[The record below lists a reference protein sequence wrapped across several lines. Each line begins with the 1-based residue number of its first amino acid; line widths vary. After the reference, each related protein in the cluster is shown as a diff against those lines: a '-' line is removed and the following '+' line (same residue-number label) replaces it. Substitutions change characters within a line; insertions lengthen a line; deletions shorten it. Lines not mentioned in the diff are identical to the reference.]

1 MAGASKI
8 RKGDQVVILS
18 GREKGRKG
26 EVLRVLRKDG
36 RVVVQGINIVK
47 RHSRPQAGNP
57 GGVIEKEASLALSNV
72 ALVDPKTGEA
82 TRVGFKFLDDGRKV
96 RFAKKSGEVVDL

>member
-8 RKGDQVVILS
+8 RKGDQVVVLN

-26 EVLRVLRKDG
+26 EVLRVLRKGG
-36 RVVVQGINIVK
+36 RVVVQGINVVK

-82 TRVGFKFLDDGRKV
+82 TRVGFRFLDDGRKV
-96 RFAKKSGEVVDL
+96 RFAKKSGEVVDM

>member
-1 MAGASKI
+1 MAGAAKI
-8 RKGDQVVILS
+8 RKGDQVVVLS
-18 GREKGRKG
+18 GREKGKKG
-26 EVLRVLRKDG
+26 EVLRILRKDG
-36 RVVVQGINIVK
+36 RVLVQGVNVVK

-82 TRVGFKFLDDGRKV
+82 TRVGFRFLDDGRKV

>member
-8 RKGDQVVILS
+8 RKGDQVVVLN

-26 EVLRVLRKDG
+26 EVLRVLRKGG
-36 RVVVQGINIVK
+36 RVVVQGINVVK

-82 TRVGFKFLDDGRKV
+82 TRVGFRFLDDGRKV

>member
-8 RKGDQVVILS
+8 RKGDQVVVLN
-18 GREKGRKG
+18 GREKGKKG

-36 RVVVQGINIVK
+36 RVLVQGVNVVK
-47 RHSRPQAGNP
+47 RHARPQAGNP
-57 GGVIEKEASLALSNV
+57 GGIIEKEASLTLSNV

>member
-18 GREKGRKG
+18 GREKDRKG

>member
-8 RKGDQVVILS
+8 RKGDQVVVLN

-36 RVVVQGINIVK
+36 RVVVQGINVVK

-82 TRVGFKFLDDGRKV
+82 TRVGFRFLDDGRKV

>member
-8 RKGDQVVILS
+8 RKGDQVVILN

-36 RVVVQGINIVK
+36 RVVVRDINIVK

>member
-8 RKGDQVVILS
+8 RKGDQVVVLN

-36 RVVVQGINIVK
+36 RVVVQDVNVVK

-82 TRVGFKFLDDGRKV
+82 TRVGFRFLDDGRKV

>member
-8 RKGDQVVILS
+8 RKGDRVVILN

-57 GGVIEKEASLALSNV
+57 GGVIEKEAALALSNV

>member
-8 RKGDQVVILS
+8 RKGDQVVVLN

-36 RVVVQGINIVK
+36 RVVVQGVNVVK

-82 TRVGFKFLDDGRKV
+82 TRVGFRFLDDGRKV

>member
-8 RKGDQVVILS
+8 RKGDQVVVLN

-36 RVVVQGINIVK
+36 RVVIQGVNVVK

-82 TRVGFKFLDDGRKV
+82 TRVGFRFLDDGRKV

>member
-8 RKGDQVVILS
+8 RKGDQVVVLN

-36 RVVVQGINIVK
+36 RVVVQGINVVK

-82 TRVGFKFLDDGRKV
+82 TRVGFRFLADGRKV

>member
-8 RKGDQVVILS
+8 RKGDQVVILN

-36 RVVVQGINIVK
+36 RVVVQGINVVK

-82 TRVGFKFLDDGRKV
+82 TRVGFRFLDDGRKV

>member
-8 RKGDQVVILS
+8 RKGDQVVILN
-18 GREKGRKG
+18 GREKDRKG